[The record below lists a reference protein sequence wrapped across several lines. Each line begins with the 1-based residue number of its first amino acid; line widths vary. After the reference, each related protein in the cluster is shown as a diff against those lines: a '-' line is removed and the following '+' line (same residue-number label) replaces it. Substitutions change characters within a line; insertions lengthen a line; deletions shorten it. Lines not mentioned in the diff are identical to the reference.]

1 MNPFSQLHELPRQL
15 RHPAVRDLAWTLLS
29 APLLQ
34 HADWP
39 QRHPLSASTWA
50 QAPDL
55 LADWL
60 RQQEHDS
67 GVLEQWLARTHH
79 RRLGLYYEQL
89 WQFALHAA
97 PGVELLAANLAI
109 REEGRTLGELD
120 VVIRDAEGDHHLE
133 LAIKL
138 YLGPA
143 QSDGEAYANWLGP
156 GRHDCLGRKLD
167 HLRLQQLP
175 LSSSPQALAALSNWQ
190 AQQVQAELW
199 LGGYLF
205 YPWPG
210 HCDSPRGA
218 HPQHLRGVWLTR
230 QAWPAFTQQQGGR
243 WLLLPRSA
251 WLAPAR
257 ASQAECW
264 SLIELNQW
272 LTQLEP
278 QATPVLLAR
287 LEVDDNGDWQE
298 VQRLFLVADTWSQ
311 EPAAEFESTTDA

>member
-1 MNPFSQLHELPRQL
+1 MNPFSPLDELPRQL

-34 HADWP
+34 HPDWP

-50 QAPDL
+50 QTPGL

-67 GVLEQWLARTHH
+67 GALEHWLARSQQ
-79 RRLGLYYEQL
+79 RRLGHYYEQL

-97 PGVELLAANLAI
+97 PGVALLAANLAI

-120 VVIRDAEGDHHLE
+120 MVIRDAEGDHHLE

-138 YLGPA
+138 YLGPE
-143 QSDGEAYANWLGP
+143 QGDGEPPANWLGP
-156 GRHDCLGRKLD
+156 GRHDSLGRKLD
-167 HLRLQQLP
+167 HLRQQQLP
-175 LSSSPQALAALSNWQ
+175 LSRSPQAQAVLSNWQ

-210 HCDSPRGA
+210 HCDSPHGA

-230 QAWPAFTQQQGGR
+230 QAWPAFTQQHGGR

-264 SLIELNQW
+264 SLIELNQR
-272 LTQLEP
+272 LAQRDP
-278 QATPVLLAR
+278 QAAPILLAR
-287 LEVDDNGDWQE
+287 LEMDEQGDWQE
-298 VQRLFLVADTWSQ
+298 VQRMFLVADRWSQ
-311 EPAAEFESTTDA
+311 APAAELEATTGA

>member
-34 HADWP
+34 HVDCL

-50 QAPDL
+50 HTPGL

-60 RQQEHDS
+60 SLQDQDS
-67 GVLEQWLARTHH
+67 STLEQYLARSHH
-79 RRLGLYYEQL
+79 HRLGLYYEQL

-97 PGVELLAANLAI
+97 PGVQLLAANVAI
-109 REEGRTLGELD
+109 REQGRTLGELD
-120 VVIRDAEGDHHLE
+120 LLLRDAEGEHHVE

-138 YLGPA
+138 YLGPQQA
-143 QSDGEAYANWLGP
+143 AGSAPANWLGP
-156 GRHDCLGRKLD
+156 GRQDYLERKLK
-167 HLRLQQLP
+167 HLCQHQLL
-175 LSSSPQALAALSNWQ
+175 LSSSPQAKALLGNWRVQ
-190 AQQVQAELW
+190 RLQAELW

-210 HCDSPRGA
+210 HCDMPSGA
-218 HPQHLRGVWLTR
+218 HPQHLRGAWLTR

-243 WLLLPRSA
+243 WLVLPRSA

-257 ASQAECW
+257 ASKAE
-264 SLIELNQW
+264 SLSLLELNHW
-272 LTQLEP
+272 LAQLDP
-278 QATPVLLAR
+278 QATPILLAR
-287 LEVDDNGDWQE
+287 LEVDGHGEWQE
-298 VQRLFLVADTWSQ
+298 VQRLFLLADTWPL
-311 EPAAEFESTTDA
+311 EALER